1 LTRENDTN
9 PIIKVS
15 DLRHSY
21 GEREILSISDWELT
35 HSENQLL
42 LGPSG
47 SGKTTFLSILTGLL
61 KPTSGNISFHINSEL
76 SLTAEMISKHI
87 ASIFGIVFQ
96 DHHLISGLTLKEN
109 LRLAQQ
115 LSKRKPDAK
124 WADHL
129 LNALGLYP
137 RRNDK
142 LTLMSRGEIQRAAIA
157 RAASTKPAIIIAD
170 EPTSALDDA
179 NCNQVM
185 SLLESLSKEAGS
197 TMLVASHDKR
207 ITPYF
212 KKALE
217 LTSPE
222 ALV

>member
-1 LTRENDTN
+1 MTRENDAN

-21 GEREILSISDWELT
+21 GAREILSISDWELT

-61 KPTSGNISFHINSEL
+61 KPTSGNISFHINNEFN
-76 SLTAEMISKHI
+76 LTTEMVGKHI

-96 DHHLISGLTLKEN
+96 DHHLISSLTLEEN

-115 LSKRKPDAK
+115 LSKRKPDTE

-129 LNALGLYP
+129 LNILGLYS
-137 RRNDK
+137 RRKDK
-142 LTLMSRGEIQRAAIA
+142 PTLLSRGEIQRAAIA

-185 SLLESLSKEAGS
+185 SLLESLSNEAGS

-217 LTSPE
+217 LQSPE
-222 ALV
+222 VLS